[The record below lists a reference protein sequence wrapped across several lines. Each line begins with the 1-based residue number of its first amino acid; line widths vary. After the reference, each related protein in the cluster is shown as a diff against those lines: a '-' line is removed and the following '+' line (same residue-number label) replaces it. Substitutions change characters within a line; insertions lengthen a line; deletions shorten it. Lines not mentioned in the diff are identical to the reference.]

1 MKRKLKFL
9 HPQKNLVQGIA
20 AINAGA
26 DAVYIERHCLST
38 NERNNSVEDIAE
50 LVKYAHLFN
59 IRFCRY
65 QYHFVR

>member
-1 MKRKLKFL
+1 LKFL
-9 HPQKNLVQGIA
+9 HLQKNLVQGIA

-38 NERNNSVEDIAE
+38 NERNKFRGRYCRM
-50 LVKYAHLFN
+50 VKYAHLF